1 MHTLISVNKNSL
13 LSLQYLLRKTV
24 VSWSFF
30 EGLFRVSQF
39 FPQSLNVG
47 RDLKHFLCQP
57 ILYTVSAK
65 LYVLQSR
72 LRNHRWSL
80 LISKIALLSISVLW
94 NGGEGGGEGG
104 TEFARQVYFKQYF
117 SRFKRN
123 NFKSHFNLPCCKI
136 CTSRIYFG
144 LLYASRVDPL
154 PPSCFTMFI
163 FSLIELRLT
172 HK

>member
-1 MHTLISVNKNSL
+1 MSMLVSIAALRAGRDPKSMKLDFPWWATISFSLNHISMCARSCLQGLHDLFAQMHTLISVNKNSL
-13 LSLQYLLRKTV
+13 LSLQYLLPKTV

-47 RDLKHFLCQP
+47 RDLKHFLYQP
-57 ILYTVSAK
+57 VLYTVSAK

-94 NGGEGGGEGG
+94 NGGGGGG
-104 TEFARQVYFKQYF
+104 R
-117 SRFKRN
+117 RN
-123 NFKSHFNLPCCKI
+123 GI
-136 CTSRIYFG
+136 R
-144 LLYASRVDPL
+144 ASSVL
-154 PPSCFTMFI
+154 
-163 FSLIELRLT
+163 
-172 HK
+172 